1 MLPHIFNQYPNKD
14 LVLCKLFIV
23 SLHYFN
29 NELDFPASFIQKSSG
44 KICLDGVHK
53 EENPT
58 RIEWCHGSNLRLM
71 DPPGPL
77 TGLWSFPGSGNSWLR
92 YLIQK
97 ATGYVT
103 GSEYEE
109 KKNWPD
115 FPGFPGG
122 DISNGSAIV
131 VKSHLYE

>member
-1 MLPHIFNQYPNKD
+1 MDKVQ
-14 LVLCKLFIV
+14 
-23 SLHYFN
+23 
-29 NELDFPASFIQKSSG
+29 
-44 KICLDGVHK
+44 K
-53 EENPT
+53 EETPT
-58 RIEWCHGSNLRLM
+58 KIEWCHGSNLRIM
-71 DPPGPL
+71 NPPGPL
-77 TGLWSFPGSGNSWLR
+77 TGLWSYPGSGNSWLR

-122 DISNGSAIV
+122 DISNGSAVV

>member
-1 MLPHIFNQYPNKD
+1 M
-14 LVLCKLFIV
+14 
-23 SLHYFN
+23 
-29 NELDFPASFIQKSSG
+29 
-44 KICLDGVHK
+44 DGVQK

-58 RIEWCHGSNLRLM
+58 KIEWCHGSNLRLM

-122 DISNGSAIV
+122 DISNGSAVV
-131 VKSHLYE
+131 VKSHLYELVHTIVHNCMLLVKQLLYITICFFASVKMWQCMTEQFC